1 MIPLNGISVGFFVI
15 LIGLLGIVTQRNI
28 IKIILSLNICFLGVI
43 LLFVSIG
50 YVEGGTIPVL
60 GSYSPH
66 QYVDPL
72 PHALMLTTAVVELSI
87 TALALALVLK
97 VYDKYGTLDVR
108 EMEK

>member
-1 MIPLNGISVGFFVI
+1 MNLLNGISVGFILI
-15 LIGLLGIVTQRNI
+15 LIGLLGISTQKNI

-43 LLFVSIG
+43 LFFVSIG

-60 GSYSPH
+60 GSFTPD

-97 VYDKYGTLDVR
+97 VYEKYGTLNVR
-108 EMEK
+108 ELEE